1 MVVAQGEL
9 PRQGGHVSENTEP
22 TTCSPGAPRRW
33 RDDRGHV
40 RAPPHRALV
49 RAAPDDLD
57 ALMRMRVVRR
67 VAKDRTVRLD
77 GRLYEARDGHA
88 GDAVEVL

>member
-1 MVVAQGEL
+1 
-9 PRQGGHVSENTEP
+9 
-22 TTCSPGAPRRW
+22 
-33 RDDRGHV
+33 
-40 RAPPHRALV
+40 
-49 RAAPDDLD
+49 
-57 ALMRMRVVRR
+57 MRMRVVRR